1 MQEEN
6 RTKWERQ
13 PEGIKNKDKSCGS
26 GVTKVNQITVARKH
40 AAPRMTNKH
49 NELRNNKGKGNQTGD
64 RSRPACKQIEHLDII
79 TITRH

>member
-40 AAPRMTNKH
+40 AAPHMTNKP
-49 NELRNNKGKGNQTGD
+49 NELRNNNREGKPNRGSFTTCMQTN
-64 RSRPACKQIEHLDII
+64 
-79 TITRH
+79 